1 MGNITR
7 RAGLIPYLISPNG
20 QLVMG
25 FMVPSDSAF
34 GGTLPQIAKGTVD
47 DGETDLQAAM
57 REGEE
62 ELGVSSAHYA
72 STPHLVATS
81 VGNTPLVV
89 YAVNI
94 LTCTNLNEPHF
105 ETGRVVFLTADEF
118 YAIGRDWQRLA
129 VSEIANKL
137 ESGHR
142 ITKPRSFRK

>member
-1 MGNITR
+1 MDNTTR
-7 RAGLIPYLISPNG
+7 RAALIPYLISPNG

-25 FMVPSDSAF
+25 FMVPSDSDF
-34 GGTLPQIAKGTVD
+34 GGTAVQLAKGGID
-47 DGETDLQAAM
+47 PGETDLQAAM

-72 STPHLVATS
+72 SAPHLVATS

-94 LTCTNLNEPHF
+94 LSGINLNEPHF
-105 ETGRVVFLTADEF
+105 ETGRVVFLTAGEF
-118 YAIGRDWQRLA
+118 YTIGRDWQRHA

-137 ESGHR
+137 ETRHH
-142 ITKPRSFRK
+142 TPNPLSFCK